1 MSRQKKMISAAMIA
15 RLHMIYKQ
23 RGLSREEHKAML
35 AQLTDGRTDKTN
47 ELTEAEANYLA
58 GWLNGNGQE
67 ALKSKADEMQQKNL
81 KFYRSAVLKRLQKMG
96 INTSDWGRVNA
107 FLSDRRI
114 AGQPLYAMSVESMKT
129 LIPKLEKLCEK
140 GIQ

>member
-1 MSRQKKMISAAMIA
+1 MSRQKMISAAMIA
-15 RLHMIYKQ
+15 RLHMMYKQ
-23 RGLSREEHKAML
+23 RGLSRDEHKAML

-67 ALKSKADEMQQKNL
+67 TLKAKADEIKQKNL

-114 AGQPLYAMSVESMKT
+114 AGQPLYAMSVETMKK

-140 GIQ
+140 GI

>member
-1 MSRQKKMISAAMIA
+1 MSRQKKISAAMIA
-15 RLHMIYKQ
+15 RLHVMYKQ

-67 ALKSKADEMQQKNL
+67 ALKAKADEMQQKNL

>member
-15 RLHMIYKQ
+15 RLHMMYKQ
-23 RGLSREEHKAML
+23 RGLSRDEHKAML

-67 ALKSKADEMQQKNL
+67 TLKAKADEMKQKNL

-114 AGQPLYAMSVESMKT
+114 AGQPLYAMSVETMIK

-140 GIQ
+140 GI

>member
-15 RLHMIYKQ
+15 RLHMMYKQ
-23 RGLSREEHKAML
+23 RGLSRDEHKAML

-67 ALKSKADEMQQKNL
+67 TLKAKADEIKQKNL

-114 AGQPLYAMSVESMKT
+114 AGQPLYAMSVETMKK

-140 GIQ
+140 GI

>member
-1 MSRQKKMISAAMIA
+1 MSRQKKISAAMIA
-15 RLHMIYKQ
+15 RLHVMYKQ

-47 ELTEAEANYLA
+47 ELTEAEASYLA

-67 ALKSKADEMQQKNL
+67 SLRAKAEDMEQKNL
-81 KFYRSAVLKRLQKMG
+81 KFYRSAVLKRLQKIG
-96 INTSDWGRVNA
+96 IDTSNWGRVNA
-107 FLSDRRI
+107 FLEDRRI
-114 AGQPLYAMSVESMKT
+114 AGQPLYAMTVETMKS

>member
-15 RLHMIYKQ
+15 RLHMMYKQ
-23 RGLSREEHKAML
+23 RGLSRDEHKAML

-67 ALKSKADEMQQKNL
+67 TLKAKADEIKQKNL
-81 KFYRSAVLKRLQKMG
+81 KFYRSAVLKRLQKLG
-96 INTSDWGRVNA
+96 IDTSDWGRVNA
-107 FLSDRRI
+107 FLGDRRI
-114 AGQPLYAMSVESMKT
+114 AGQPLYAMSVETMKS

-140 GIQ
+140 GI